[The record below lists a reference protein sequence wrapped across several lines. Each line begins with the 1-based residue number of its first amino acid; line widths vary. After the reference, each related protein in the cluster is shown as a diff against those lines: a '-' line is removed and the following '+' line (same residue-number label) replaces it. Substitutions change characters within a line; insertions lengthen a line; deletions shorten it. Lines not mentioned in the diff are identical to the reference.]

1 MESELCTGSQKE
13 HKNKCQDEYVVNI
26 DCTPDAASNNGIN
39 QDPVSVNARTFQVF
53 GMTVD
58 SNSENI
64 IPSEAPDK
72 LSDAYFTARQKC
84 ISMLN
89 RHFCVLIVGCLEFYS
104 R

>member
-1 MESELCTGSQKE
+1 MSYLQVHG
-13 HKNKCQDEYVVNI
+13 KNTKVSVKNEYVVNI
-26 DCTPDAASNNGIN
+26 VCTPDAASNNGIN

-58 SNSENI
+58 SDSENI

-72 LSDAYFTARQKC
+72 LSDAYFTAQQKY

-89 RHFCVLIVGCLEFYS
+89 
-104 R
+104 